1 MLKEKDKIR
10 EIIPHFCK
18 ILRIIDRLWGQSRG
32 KMDVFIQGFIVC
44 FGLIVSIG
52 AQNAFLLK
60 QGILKQ
66 NVFWVALLCFL
77 GDVFLMTLG
86 VLGLGSVVA
95 NLPMLSLAIA
105 LLGACFLFTY
115 GSRSFISIFKSVEAL
130 KASNEN
136 ATSLKRALMITFAI
150 TFLNPHVYI
159 DTVVILGGIGGHL
172 DFDGKMAFLA
182 GALSCS
188 FLWFFG
194 VGYGAGFLSPYFEKR
209 RTWQILDF
217 LTGVIMY
224 AIAISLTAYAFQL
237 AKQIFAW

>member
-1 MLKEKDKIR
+1 M
-10 EIIPHFCK
+10 EI
-18 ILRIIDRLWGQSRG
+18 
-32 KMDVFIQGFIVC
+32 FIQGFIVC

-66 NVFWVALLCFL
+66 HVFWVASLCFL

-86 VLGLGSVVA
+86 VLGLGSIVA
-95 NLPMLSLAIA
+95 NLPTLSLVIS
-105 LLGACFLFTY
+105 LLGAFFLFTY
-115 GSRSFISIFKSVEAL
+115 GSRSFISIFKSSEAL
-130 KASNEN
+130 TASNEN
-136 ATSLKRALMITFAI
+136 ATSLKKALMITFAI

-159 DTVVILGGIGGHL
+159 DTVVILGGIGGNV
-172 DFDGKMAFLA
+172 DFIGKMEFLA

-217 LTGVIMY
+217 ITGVTMY
-224 AIAISLTAYAFQL
+224 VVAISLVLYAFQL